1 MRARVP
7 FKNLMAPVPPA
18 NLAAEPTALLLL
30 DCHRFT
36 LDPELGFG
44 RLARE
49 RGISRELAE
58 YYEQVEIV
66 LPNLRTLLGA
76 CRRKSLPIF
85 FTRLVREGKGEGP
98 GARQTAVTGFWSAPD
113 SADAA
118 FLSDLGPR
126 QGDAVLDRTTVSA
139 FAGTNL
145 AERLGSFRIRSVLV
159 AGAPAGGPVDLTAR
173 EAADLGYNVVV
184 VSDACA
190 AETWTLHSLTMTLL
204 VGGLIRVRTVEAVLE
219 MLDGRRT

>member
-1 MRARVP
+1 MRLRAP

-18 NLAAEPTALLLL
+18 NLAATPTALLLL

-36 LDPELGFG
+36 LDPASGFA

-49 RGISRELAE
+49 RGIARELAE
-58 YYEQVEIV
+58 YYEQVALV
-66 LPNLRTLLGA
+66 VPNLRTLLQA
-76 CRRKSLPIF
+76 CRGKGLPIF
-85 FTRLVREGKGEGP
+85 FTRRVGEGN
-98 GARQTAVTGFWSAPD
+98 GVGAVARQAAVTGFWTTPD
-113 SADAA
+113 SEDAA
-118 FLSDLGPR
+118 FVSDLGP
-126 QGDAVLDRTTVSA
+126 GDGDTVLDRTTVSA

-145 AERLGSFRIRSVLV
+145 AEHLGSLGIRSVLV
-159 AGAPAGGPVDLTAR
+159 AGTPAGGPVDLTVR

-190 AETWTLHSLTMTLL
+190 AETWTLHTLTMTLL